1 MHIVNA
7 THEKS
12 YNNVLDS
19 PHTELN
25 YRTARRRQVH
35 NTLFTSPTY
44 SFIKKF
50 TCAVNVNHHVIF
62 EKKKDQETIDK
73 KHWPGSKE
81 LVF

>member
-19 PHTELN
+19 PRTELN
-25 YRTARRRQVH
+25 LRTARRSQVH
-35 NTLFTSPTY
+35 NITFTSPTY
-44 SFIKKF
+44 DVIQKL

-62 EKKKDQETIDK
+62 EKKKDETIDT
-73 KHWPGSKE
+73 KHWSGSKE